1 MIGRRKNRIHRF
13 GQIFPDIVNRYNDR
27 NQPGLLAFLL
37 LFRLILFQFAHG
49 FLFLPPSPCLKNAF
63 TPTVAVPFDRSSAVS
78 PFPALRFPIFLLQPV
93 LKPQNVPDLLAPD
106 PSLCK
111 ILPQPRHHF
120 RVKITFLTD
129 FILI

>member
-13 GQIFPDIVNRYNDR
+13 GQIFPDIVNRHNDR

-49 FLFLPPSPCLKNAF
+49 FLFLLPSPCSKNASA
-63 TPTVAVPFDRSSAVS
+63 PTVAVPFDRSSAVS
-78 PFPALRFPIFLLQPV
+78 QFPALRFPIFLLQPV
-93 LKPQNVPDLLAPD
+93 LKPQNVPDLLTPD
-106 PSLCK
+106 STLCK

-129 FILI
+129 FILL